1 MMYEYDLS
9 KPLTLREC
17 VEQDRAALAHGPVAR
32 GVDGTLVFLRYADCI
47 ELLGHPHTS
56 GGGAGIVER
65 QGITEG
71 PIHQWFRDFFAT
83 NEPPSHTRMRSVVS
97 RPFHVRPIERMRGVA
112 RKAAEEALDDLK
124 PGAPFNVVEDFAYR
138 VPLGV
143 LCAVLGMER
152 RHFTALR
159 TSLEDL
165 GRALV
170 ALALSPAERAN
181 GARAIGELYAVI
193 EEVAA
198 EKRAQPSDD
207 LISLLVQAEDDGR
220 LSHGELL
227 AMVSGLMFAGIDTTK
242 TLITLQLYLFSQH
255 PEQLEQLRRS
265 PDPLAP
271 LVVEEILRFAPPA
284 PWVVRFA
291 AEPIECAGQR
301 IAKDE
306 LFLLSLSAANQDQEG
321 VVDPARFDIT
331 RAPTQHLGLGRG
343 RHFCLGAALAR
354 LEGQEMLRALA
365 SRDLRVERVGEDP
378 RWLRADQLMRP
389 LEPLRLRFEA

>member
-1 MMYEYDLS
+1 
-9 KPLTLREC
+9 
-17 VEQDRAALAHGPVAR
+17 
-32 GVDGTLVFLRYADCI
+32 
-47 ELLGHPHTS
+47 
-56 GGGAGIVER
+56 
-65 QGITEG
+65 
-71 PIHQWFRDFFAT
+71 
-83 NEPPSHTRMRSVVS
+83 
-97 RPFHVRPIERMRGVA
+97 MRGVA
-112 RKAAEEALDDLK
+112 RKAAEQALDDLE
-124 PGAPFNVVEDFAYR
+124 PGASFDVIEEFSYR

-143 LCAVLGMER
+143 LCALLGMER
-152 RHFTALR
+152 RHFAALR

-170 ALALSPAERAN
+170 ALALSPEERAN

-193 EEVAA
+193 EEVAP

-207 LISLLVQAEDDGR
+207 VISLLVQAEDDGR
-220 LSHGELL
+220 LTRGELL
-227 AMVSGLMFAGIDTTK
+227 AMTSGLMFAGIDTTK
-242 TLITLQLYLFSQH
+242 TLIALQLYLFSQH
-255 PEQLEQLRRS
+255 PEQLERLRRS
-265 PDPLAP
+265 PDTLAP

-291 AEPIECAGQR
+291 GQPIECAGTR

-306 LFLLSLSAANQDQEG
+306 MFLLSLSAANQDQEG
-321 VVDPARFDIT
+321 VADPARFDIT

-389 LEPLRLRFEA
+389 LEPLRLRLHA